1 MTEQEIDL
9 RDPRVLHRA
18 AEHLVQRYAGV
29 FFPEVVERCLIDCH
43 TELTRQARVQSYL
56 MPMALHN
63 AGDRLTALARDK
75 TSGPGRGRMCQVLF
89 VDDHDTG
96 PAAVAAALLAVHAGE
111 AVVTR
116 SAGIAPGASL
126 DPFAVQVLAQHGVDP
141 AAAIPQPLTAELL
154 SAADWVITLGTRDVG
169 PVGTGTHFQH
179 WPMEGAL
186 NPERDPRAV
195 AELQI
200 RLQALWLE
208 ITAGTVADVGSGP
221 VQQQA

>member
-29 FFPEVVERCLIDCH
+29 FFPELVERCLIDCY

-56 MPMALHN
+56 MPMALHD

-75 TSGPGRGRMCQVLF
+75 TNGPGRGRMCQVLF

-96 PAAVAAALLAVHAGE
+96 PAAVAATLLAAHAGE
-111 AVVTR
+111 AVVTC
-116 SAGIAPGASL
+116 SAGIAPGAAL

-141 AAAIPQPLTAELL
+141 AAVVRQPLSAALL
-154 SAADWVITLGTRDVG
+154 SAADWVIILGAQDVG
-169 PVGTGTHFQH
+169 PVGAGTSYQH
-179 WPMEGAL
+179 WPVDSTL
-186 NPERDPRAV
+186 DPERNPGAV

-200 RLQALWLE
+200 RAQTLWLE
-208 ITAGTVADVGSGP
+208 ITADTAVGTGFGP
-221 VQQQA
+221 TQEQA